1 MTPRGGARGA
11 GVALTLIL
19 VAASLA
25 AGCEYVVVPPDDG
38 GSGGEPSEGWT
49 AMATTIAPD
58 PSGGLRIDLTIVN
71 RTGDW
76 SAMTVVPGSATT
88 LTAGDGATVPCES
101 VDVGTGGHRL
111 APGFQMRGFI
121 GGTKASPETTAIAV
135 SCAGATDASG
145 ASLTIPYRYVTGEY
159 DYYDPEATQTD
170 ATLEVDLDAPASGL
184 TYPVAEPIEGLI
196 QAADAP
202 MTGINDV
209 VLRLEGIERGGEVLT
224 SSWIAE
230 NPGEYP
236 SSIHIGEPPVI
247 GSDGIVYGF
256 WESPDLASV
265 PITPPGESV
274 SWTTEVAVPDDV
286 AGLVMLLSVESK
298 KARTFVNY
306 ALDISAE

>member
-1 MTPRGGARGA
+1 MTLPRAGA
-11 GVALTLIL
+11 GVALAVVLA
-19 VAASLA
+19 AASLA

-38 GSGGEPSEGWT
+38 GSGGEPSEGWMAVAT
-49 AMATTIAPD
+49 AIASD

-76 SAMTVVPGSATT
+76 SAMSVTPDSTAT

-101 VDVGTGGHRL
+101 VAIGSGGHRL

-121 GGTKASPETTAIAV
+121 GGTKASPEVTAIGV
-135 SCAGATDASG
+135 TCAGATDASG

-170 ATLEVDLDAPASGL
+170 ATMEVDLDAAATDL
-184 TYPVAEPIEGLI
+184 TYPVAEPVEGLVL
-196 QAADAP
+196 AP
-202 MTGINDV
+202 DTPITGINDV
-209 VLRLEGIERGGEVLT
+209 VLHLDGVERGAGILT
-224 SSWIAE
+224 STWIAE

-274 SWTTEVAVPDDV
+274 SWTTEVTVPDEV
-286 AGLVMLLSVESK
+286 TGLVMLLSVESK

-306 ALDISAE
+306 ALDLSAE